1 MSDVPEAPMEQG
13 PGGLAPAGEG
23 WFVVNAR
30 DARWVHQDE
39 LGSAVVFESHD
50 HRFPHYGVN
59 IQVLQPGQPNCMYHG
74 EEAQEDFLV
83 LWGECLVLIE
93 GEERRLR
100 QWDFVH
106 CPSWTEHV
114 FVGAGDGPCGI
125 LMIGARTTGDGLL
138 YPVNEL
144 ARSHGAGVD
153 VETPDGDVA
162 YARFSPV
169 VDGPY
174 RGDLPEM

>member
-1 MSDVPEAPMEQG
+1 MSDVPEAPMEDG

-30 DARWVHQDE
+30 DARWVRTRP
-39 LGSAVVFESHD
+39 SAVVRFEGHD
-50 HRFPHYGVN
+50 ALPALRRSTPGAE
-59 IQVLQPGQPNCMYHG
+59 PGQPNCMYHG
-74 EEAQEDFLV
+74 EEEQEDFLV
-83 LWGECLVLIE
+83 LSGECLLLVE

-100 QWDFVH
+100 AMGLRPLPVLDR
-106 CPSWTEHV
+106 
-114 FVGAGDGPCGI
+114 ARLRRRRDGPCGI

-169 VDGPY
+169 VEGPY

>member
-1 MSDVPEAPMEQG
+1 VSNVPEAPMEDG
-13 PGGLAPAGEG
+13 PGGKAPAGDG

-30 DARWVHQDE
+30 DSRWVHHDE

-93 GEERRLR
+93 DEERRLQ

-125 LMIGARTTGDGLL
+125 LMIGARNAGDGLL

-144 ARSHGAGVD
+144 ARSHDAGVE

-169 VDGPY
+169 VEGPY

>member
-1 MSDVPEAPMEQG
+1 MSDVREARMEEG
-13 PGGLAPAGEG
+13 PGGLAPADDG

-30 DARWVHQDE
+30 DARWVHHDE

-83 LWGECLVLIE
+83 LWGECLALIE
-93 GEERRLR
+93 GQERRLR
-100 QWDFVH
+100 QWDLVH
-106 CPSWTEHV
+106 CPPWTEHV

-125 LMIGARTTGDGLL
+125 LMIGARNTGEGLI
-138 YPVNEL
+138 YPANDL
-144 ARSHGAGVD
+144 ALRHNAGVEQ
-153 VETPDGDVA
+153 ETPDGDVA

-169 VDGPY
+169 VEGPY